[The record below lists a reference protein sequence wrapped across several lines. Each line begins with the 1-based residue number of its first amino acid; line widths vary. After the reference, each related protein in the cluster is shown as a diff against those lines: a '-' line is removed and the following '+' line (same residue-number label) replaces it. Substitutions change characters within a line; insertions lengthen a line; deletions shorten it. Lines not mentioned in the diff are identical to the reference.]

1 MTDNAIASLVRRS
14 TGWMEM
20 IPYWL
25 LALVARLS
33 VAGVFWQS
41 GRTKMDGFT
50 VTDSAIELF
59 RTEFQLPVIN
69 PVLAAHLAAYAEH
82 IFPVLLAIG
91 LATRFAALALLIMT
105 LVIQIFVYPDA
116 WPTHGVWTASLLLL
130 MMRGAG
136 LLSLDHLIEKRA

>member
-1 MTDNAIASLVRRS
+1 MSDNALVSLVLRS
-14 TGWMEM
+14 ISWMEA

-33 VAGVFWQS
+33 VAGVFWKS
-41 GRTKMDGFT
+41 GRTKVEGFT
-50 VTDSAIELF
+50 VTESAIELF

-69 PVLAAHLAAYAEH
+69 PALAAHLATYAEH
-82 IFPVLLAIG
+82 LFPVLLVLG

-116 WPTHGVWTASLLLL
+116 WPTHGVWAASLLLI

-136 LLSLDHLIEKRA
+136 IVSLDHLIGKRA